1 MSEWSPNGLRK
12 GYNVSITYARRTRVA
27 AVLMAL
33 GVAIAG
39 LSLVL
44 SAGTPGADAHHGG
57 WGPGEPNGSDDCDT
71 GYTLVKKFDS
81 VEVGSLSHFGVTVT
95 LVHKSGDEYHG
106 VSAISWTSIVGDAY
120 ILVKTGGGGLD
131 EASYKVTASQLDSL
145 GTWYGPM
152 NSANTAHIAISH
164 LTICAKEGPLDTTT
178 TTVADTTTTTIADT
192 TTTTVADTTTTTV
205 ADTTTTT
212 VADTTTT
219 TVADTTTTT
228 VGGPDTTTTTVADTT
243 TTTIADTTTTTIAGT
258 TTTTVGGPDTTT
270 TTVGGTTTTVGDNT
284 TTTVLGPDE
293 ELPETGIEFGFE
305 LMLGGFGLLLFGFG
319 AVLFGLDRRWVRVGA
334 RDWLA

>member
-1 MSEWSPNGLRK
+1 MALRRGDGASPGGMNEWSPNGLRK

-27 AVLMAL
+27 AVLMAV

-178 TTVADTTTTTIADT
+178 TTVADTTTTT
-192 TTTTVADTTTTTV
+192 V